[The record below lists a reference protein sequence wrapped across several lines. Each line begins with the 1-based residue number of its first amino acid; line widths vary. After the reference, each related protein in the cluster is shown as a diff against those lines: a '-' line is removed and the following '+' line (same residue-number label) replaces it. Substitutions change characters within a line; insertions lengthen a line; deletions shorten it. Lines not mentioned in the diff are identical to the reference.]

1 ARSGSLT
8 LRLSQPQ
15 PVARLSIPSEHVL
28 DVHLTLFR
36 HDRRRPSRRGAFRA
50 QDLVEIRPITV
61 QLASQRVERVL
72 HLPPLLEQVDPERSF
87 VPVPL
92 EPERRDTPQ
101 ADLAVDEVTP
111 TECLAVELE
120 RLVVESLAV
129 VHRHRRPSALFGNG
143 NPETRGQP
151 GSNSCAID
159 AFQRRLSG
167 VPLWGWPSGRGRA
180 GKRPRY

>member
-1 ARSGSLT
+1 
-8 LRLSQPQ
+8 
-15 PVARLSIPSEHVL
+15 
-28 DVHLTLFR
+28 
-36 HDRRRPSRRGAFRA
+36 
-50 QDLVEIRPITV
+50 
-61 QLASQRVERVL
+61 
-72 HLPPLLEQVDPERSF
+72 DPERSF

-92 EPERRDTPQ
+92 EPERRDTPE

-180 GKRPRY
+180 GKRPRYTLVRLAACTGPGHRDALLPESGCAHNDIAAPDHRVFWGTERETSDHEPVF